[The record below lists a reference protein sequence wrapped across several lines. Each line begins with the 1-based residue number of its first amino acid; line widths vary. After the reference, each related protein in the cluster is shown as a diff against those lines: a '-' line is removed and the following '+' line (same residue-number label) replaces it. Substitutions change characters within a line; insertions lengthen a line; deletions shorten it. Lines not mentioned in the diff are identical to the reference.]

1 LTQPVPKPSISDVG
15 CSASMVATRC
25 ATIAVRETMQ
35 LHASLGGTERQREM
49 YLAKDIGKERI

>member
-1 LTQPVPKPSISDVG
+1 
-15 CSASMVATRC
+15 MVATRC